1 MLPCGAVPSDP
12 GDSPAA
18 PRRWLLLALLTVAY
32 GMGAF
37 GILGVSPL
45 LPSLVEGFRLT
56 RLDVAFVV
64 PSVYLGGL
72 LFSLPAGHL
81 ADRWG
86 VRPTLL
92 GGLALGAVGLAVAAA
107 APRFGLYL
115 LCIFVAGAGWSVVNP
130 VLGKAI
136 VDLFPTRERGV
147 AMGIKQMG
155 LTVGGVISALVL
167 PPIAAVLGWRAAV
180 VACALVMGAPALA
193 SWRLLAPLAAA
204 RPAAA
209 SESGVTLAG
218 HWWWLGRPALLILF
232 GAGVALGMLQS
243 AVLSYLPLYGVE
255 VLGFTAIAA
264 GALVA
269 AAQAGGAAAR
279 LGLGAASDRW
289 LDSRRPPW
297 LVLSS
302 AIAALIFAAYAVAPI
317 SRPALAMVLAFVA
330 GVGAHGWVGIYFI
343 ASAEAGGPRQSGL
356 LSGVSFA
363 AIVVGLVLGA
373 PLFGVVLQASDSYR
387 AAWAVFAALAA
398 LVALMMS
405 LAGRAIHREC
415 LRARGAA

>member
-1 MLPCGAVPSDP
+1 M
-12 GDSPAA
+12 

-37 GILGVSPL
+37 GMLGVSPL

-72 LFSLPAGHL
+72 LFSLPAGRL

-86 VRPTLL
+86 VRPTFL
-92 GGLALGAVGLAVAAA
+92 GGLALGAAGLALAAA
-107 APRFGLYL
+107 APRFGIYL
-115 LCIFVAGAGWSVVNP
+115 ACIFLAGVGWSVVNP

-136 VDLFPTRERGV
+136 VDLFPVRERGV

-167 PPIAAVLGWRAAV
+167 PRVAAVCGWRAAV
-180 VACALVMGAPALA
+180 AACAMIMGAPVLA

-204 RPAAA
+204 RPGSAA
-209 SESGVTLAG
+209 GLAAVPAG
-218 HWWWLGRPALLILF
+218 NWWWLRRPALLMLF
-232 GAGVALGMLQS
+232 GAGVALGMVQS

-269 AAQAGGAAAR
+269 AAQAGGATAR

-289 LDSRRPPW
+289 LDGRRPPW

-302 AIAALIFAAYAVAPI
+302 VVGAAIFITYAVAPM
-317 SRPALAMVLAFVA
+317 PQPAVAAALAFAA
-330 GVGAHGWVGIYFI
+330 GIGAHGWVGIYFI

-363 AIVVGLVLGA
+363 AIVVGLLLGA
-373 PLFGVVLQASDSYR
+373 PLFGVVLQASDSYK
-387 AAWAVFAALAA
+387 AAWAVFAALSA
-398 LVALMMS
+398 LVALLMG
-405 LAGRAIHREC
+405 LAGGAIHREC
-415 LRARGAA
+415 ERARSGA

>member
-1 MLPCGAVPSDP
+1 
-12 GDSPAA
+12 
-18 PRRWLLLALLTVAY
+18 
-32 GMGAF
+32 MGAF
-37 GILGVSPL
+37 GMLGVSPL
-45 LPSLVEGFRLT
+45 LPSLVAGFRLT

-72 LFSLPAGHL
+72 LFSLPAGHM

-86 VRPTLL
+86 VRPTFL
-92 GGLALGAVGLAVAAA
+92 GGLAVGAAGLALAAG
-107 APRFGLYL
+107 APRFALFLG
-115 LCIFVAGAGWSVVNP
+115 CIFLAGVGWSVVNP

-136 VDLFPTRERGV
+136 VDLFPVRERGI

-167 PPIAAVLGWRAAV
+167 PPIAAALGWRAAV
-180 VACALVMGAPALA
+180 VACAVMMGAPVLA
-193 SWRLLAPLAAA
+193 SWPLLAPLAAA
-204 RPAAA
+204 RPVPAAGTGDA
-209 SESGVTLAG
+209 PAG
-218 HWWWLGRPALLILF
+218 NWWWLGRPALLMLF
-232 GAGVALGMLQS
+232 GAGVVLGMLQS

-255 VLGFTAIAA
+255 MLGFTAIAA

-289 LDSRRPPW
+289 LGGRRPPW

-302 AIAALIFAAYAVAPI
+302 TIGAAIFATYAVAPI
-317 SRPALAMVLAFVA
+317 SRPAAAAALAFAA
-330 GVGAHGWVGIYFI
+330 GIGAHGWVGIYFI

-363 AIVVGLVLGA
+363 AIVVGLLLGA
-373 PLFGVVLQASDSYR
+373 PLFGVVLQASDSYK
-387 AAWAVFAALAA
+387 AAWAVFAALS
-398 LVALMMS
+398 LMVALLMA
-405 LAGRAIHREC
+405 LAGGSIHREC
-415 LRARGAA
+415 ERARGGI

>member
-1 MLPCGAVPSDP
+1 VPLDLSR
-12 GDSPAA
+12 ATA
-18 PRRWLLLALLTVAY
+18 TPRRWLLLALLTVAY

-45 LPSLVEGFRLT
+45 APSLVEGFRLS
-56 RLDVAFVV
+56 RLDVAFIV

-72 LFSLPAGHL
+72 FFSLPAGHL

-92 GGLALGAVGLAVAAA
+92 GGLATGAGGLALAAA
-107 APRFGLYL
+107 APRFWMFLGCLFL
-115 LCIFVAGAGWSVVNP
+115 AGVGWSVVNP

-136 VDLFPTRERGV
+136 VDLFPVRERGI

-155 LTVGGVISALVL
+155 LTVGGVISALTL

-180 VACALVMGAPALA
+180 AACAIVMGVPALA
-193 SWRLLAPLAAA
+193 SWPLLAPLAGMRQSAA
-204 RPAAA
+204 GRSGA
-209 SESGVTLAG
+209 ESQSN
-218 HWWWLGRPALLILF
+218 WWWLGRPALLVLF
-232 GAGVALGMLQS
+232 SGGVALGMLQS
-243 AVLSYLPLYGVE
+243 AVLAYLPLYGVQ
-255 VLGFTAIAA
+255 VLGFTAVAA

-269 AAQAGGAAAR
+269 AAQAGGAVAR

-289 LDSRRPPW
+289 LGGRRPPW

-302 AIAALIFAAYAVAPI
+302 LIAAAVFLTYAIAPMPRPLVAATLAFAAGI
-317 SRPALAMVLAFVA
+317 
-330 GVGAHGWVGIYFI
+330 GAHGWVGIYFI

-363 AIVVGLVLGA
+363 AIVVGLLLGA
-373 PLFGVVLQASDSYR
+373 PLFGAVLESSDSYE
-387 AAWAVFAALAA
+387 AAWGVFAALSL
-398 LVALMMS
+398 LVAAAMAL
-405 LAGRAIHREC
+405 LGGAIHREC
-415 LRARGAA
+415 ERARDGIR